1 MSVLIFSK
9 RCPHCMNVIDFI
21 KENKPLHNLVT
32 FHDVNVRGIPPKLH
46 NKITSV
52 PVLITKDGGILSG
65 KDIIPWFQ
73 NLLPTEFTGM
83 GGGMSSQN
91 LDGNDEVG
99 DFFALEDYSAPL
111 APPMTKD
118 LRQKIDMKVND
129 AYTERNQN

>member
-32 FHDVNVRGIPPKLH
+32 FHDVNVKGIPPKLH
-46 NKITSV
+46 NKITTV
-52 PVLITKDGGILSG
+52 PVLVTKDGGILTG

-73 NLLPTEFTGM
+73 NLLPSEFTGM

-91 LDGNDEVG
+91 LDGNDEIG
-99 DFFALEDYSAPL
+99 DFFALDDYSKEL

-118 LRQKIDMKVND
+118 IQNKIDMKVND
-129 AYTERNQN
+129 AYTSRSQN

>member
-1 MSVLIFSK
+1 
-9 RCPHCMNVIDFI
+9 MNVIDFI

-32 FHDVNVRGIPPKLH
+32 FHDVNVKGIPPKLN

-91 LDGNDEVG
+91 LDGNDEIG
-99 DFFALEDYSAPL
+99 DFFALDDYSKEL

-118 LRQKIDMKVND
+118 LQSRIDMKVND
-129 AYTERNQN
+129 AYTNRSQN